1 MLQVTGIAF
10 ALYHVTDVA
19 RARAFYEGFLG
30 LKIGSQAEFAPG
42 QWWIEYDVGPSGFAI
57 TNFGGTAVAASGGP
71 GVALEIT
78 NYDEALAALQ
88 AAGVAFSWGPH
99 DCEVCRS
106 VGFRDPDGNEVFLHQ
121 RKPSAP

>member
-19 RARAFYEGFLG
+19 RARKFYEDLLG
-30 LKIGSQAEFAPG
+30 LKIGTQAEFAPG
-42 QWWIEYDVGPSGFAI
+42 QWWIEYDAGPSGFAI
-57 TNFGGTAVAASGGP
+57 TNFGGAAVPASGGP

-78 NYDEALAALQ
+78 NYDEALAAVQ
-88 AAGVAFSWGPH
+88 AAGLAPSWGPH
-99 DCEVCRS
+99 DCEACRS

-121 RKPSAP
+121 RKLPA